1 MFDFLRVRK
10 SAGIRV
16 TGPVYR
22 LIQQGN
28 AARASRAW
36 PEAAGAYR
44 QALELDP
51 KLAHIWI
58 QLGHMSKEAGA
69 YSAAADAYF
78 HAARL
83 RPDDPAVLQ
92 WLYSIAGRVGARER
106 RKLIDTLRFSQ
117 PETATTTETQ
127 NPGEPG
133 ETVFDVS
140 DLISYFTKA
149 RLPTGIQRVQIE
161 AIRALIE
168 GNMARVRVCCTIEGR
183 DNWVEVPREM
193 FLSLAELSIK
203 SGNCEDREWTAALNI
218 LQLHIFFSDPIAFGR
233 NATLVNLG
241 TSWWLQN
248 YFLQVRN
255 AKQKYGIRYIPFVH
269 DLIPIMTPEHC
280 IEGLVKDFTSWILG
294 VFGHADGYLVASHA
308 TERDLRAAAR
318 LIGHDISSDA
328 IGHVPLNADIRPSVQ
343 TDMSDE
349 KVMDKFGLGAGPYVL
364 FVSTIESRKGHT
376 VALDAWLK
384 LMQRHGRNVP
394 YLVCVGNDGWLNEDV
409 YARMDRFQALRERV
423 IFLSRISDADLAVL
437 YRNCRFTIYP
447 SLYEGWGLP
456 ITESFCHGKTVVTCD
471 NSSLLQVGEGFA
483 TFVETGSSDALAGAV
498 ESFCTN
504 DAELAAA
511 NERVASGFRARSWL
525 AIAKDIIEQTRPRG
539 DSAARGGAGGDIRLP
554 AIRSGGWYDLTR
566 NSKASIWPGA
576 ASAEI
581 YRTGTGWGIPDER
594 CAWIRSEKARL
605 VLPLPKTRDALNVM
619 LHLTARKT
627 VNFTVT
633 ANGQPATD
641 GTIKADSAC
650 WYMFSVDHD
659 ASRPVEIEIQ
669 VQPIEEE
676 PDVALGISGFAVCG
690 TRPEEKLPL
699 MEALLTQRFAA
710 VEAFDAKPSLGFIST
725 PIKAS
730 VT

>member
-10 SAGIRV
+10 SAGVRV
-16 TGPVYR
+16 TAPVYR

-28 AARASRAW
+28 AARARCAW
-36 PEAAGAYR
+36 LEAADAYG

-51 KLAHIWI
+51 KLLHIWI

-69 YSAAADAYF
+69 YSVAADAYF
-78 HAARL
+78 QAARL

-92 WLYSIAGRVGARER
+92 WLYSIAGRVGASER
-106 RKLIDTLRFSQ
+106 RRLIETLRSSQ
-117 PETATTTETQ
+117 PATATTAE
-127 NPGEPG
+127 NHSPGEAG

-168 GNMARVRVCCTIEGR
+168 DNTARIRVCCTIEGR
-183 DNWVEVPREM
+183 DEWVEVPREM
-193 FLSLAELSIK
+193 FLRLADLSIK

-218 LQLHIFFSDPIAFGR
+218 LQLHIFFSDSIEFGR

-255 AKQKYGIRYIPFVH
+255 AKQKYGIRYVPFVH
-269 DLIPIMTPEHC
+269 DLIPVMTPEHC

-308 TERDLRAAAR
+308 TERDLRAAAE
-318 LIGHDISSDA
+318 LIGHEIPSHA
-328 IGHVPLNADIRPSVQ
+328 IGHVPLNADIRPSIE
-343 TDMSDE
+343 TDVPDE
-349 KVMDKFGLGAGPYVL
+349 KVLDKFGLRGGPYVL

-376 VALDAWLK
+376 VALDAWLT
-384 LMQRHGRNVP
+384 LMQRHGRDVP

-409 YARMDRFQALRERV
+409 YARMDRFQILRERV

-456 ITESFCHGKTVVTCD
+456 ITEAFCHGKTVITCD
-471 NSSLLQVGEGFA
+471 NSSLVQVGKEFA
-483 TFVETGSSDALAGAV
+483 TFVETGSSDALAQAV
-498 ESFCTN
+498 ERFCVG
-504 DAELAAA
+504 DAELEAA
-511 NERVASGFRARSWL
+511 NKHIAAKFRARPWL
-525 AIAKDIIEQTRPRG
+525 SIGTDIVDQTRPWSG
-539 DSAARGGAGGDIRLP
+539 EGGGDVRLP
-554 AIRSGGWYDLTR
+554 SIRAGCWYDLTR
-566 NSKASIWPGA
+566 NSKTAIWLGA
-576 ASAEI
+576 ASAEV

-594 CAWIRSEKARL
+594 CAWIRSETARL
-605 VLPLPKTRDALNVM
+605 VLPLPKTDDTLNLM

-627 VNFTVT
+627 TEFIVM
-633 ANGQPATD
+633 ANGQLAID
-641 GTIKADSAC
+641 GSVAADSSC
-650 WYMFSVDHD
+650 WFMFALDRN
-659 ASRPVEIEIQ
+659 AAGPVEIDIQ
-669 VQPIEEE
+669 VQLNGEE
-676 PDVALGISGFAVCG
+676 PDVALGISSFAVCASS
-690 TRPEEKLPL
+690 PEDRAQL
-699 MEALLTQRFAA
+699 MEALLMQRFAA
-710 VEAFDAKPSLGFIST
+710 VEAFGAKAGCQLIST
-725 PIKAS
+725 PTKAG
-730 VT
+730 VA